1 MNVKGIMEGNT
12 NWVVKEDVDENVNDS
27 ISIED
32 SMNSIC
38 SSSSSSELDDQ
49 EASSSPSSLS
59 SSSSSQSNGPLYEL
73 SELMNHLPLKRGLSM
88 FYQGKAQSF
97 SSLGRVQSIED
108 LAKKERPNYR
118 KKVKS
123 CKILYSTPKATIS
136 KKTSRGPC
144 ASLIT
149 RRGTF
154 LGGSRPSFSVHKNF

>member
-1 MNVKGIMEGNT
+1 
-12 NWVVKEDVDENVNDS
+12 
-27 ISIED
+27 
-32 SMNSIC
+32 
-38 SSSSSSELDDQ
+38 
-49 EASSSPSSLS
+49 
-59 SSSSSQSNGPLYEL
+59 
-73 SELMNHLPLKRGLSM
+73 M

-154 LGGSRPSFSVHKNF
+154 LGGSRPSFSVHKNFWNSIFLELSFFMHKVMRFFFHLSSPLVFDAVGEFLQ